1 MSLDLHFSRAGGLS
15 NTPVQ
20 YTNSRSFKN
29 MYKGTGLLNT
39 PVQYTKPLSY
49 KNMYKGTGSL
59 SSSELLQGLDT
70 GQGLSKGHT
79 ILNTGGGLIGTSLF
93 KMKHYNPLET
103 IDDDVGGEEE
113 KHSGG
118 ETKKTSTVPT
128 AITDVRRL
136 ITQSPEGMADQLQ
149 LQARADEE
157 NVKAHQKATAI
168 ALEIAKTGT
177 KEEILKAVSEVRR
190 LFELTPGER
199 VKQLQTNGIL

>member
-79 ILNTGGGLIGTSLF
+79 ILNTGSGLKGTSLF
-93 KMKHYNPLET
+93 KMKHYNHLEGSRDVKNDEYEHKYDEGDQ
-103 IDDDVGGEEE
+103 DDFI
-113 KHSGG
+113 
-118 ETKKTSTVPT
+118 TV
-128 AITDVRRL
+128 
-136 ITQSPEGMADQLQ
+136 
-149 LQARADEE
+149 
-157 NVKAHQKATAI
+157 
-168 ALEIAKTGT
+168 
-177 KEEILKAVSEVRR
+177 
-190 LFELTPGER
+190 
-199 VKQLQTNGIL
+199 